1 MITNVLRQLPCGLL
15 WLALLVG
22 CESPAPQLNA
32 PAAAF
37 TLNLLNGGPVRFP
50 DQYRGQVVAVHFWA
64 AWCPYCLSE
73 MAALEPIYRQRRDQG
88 LRLLA
93 INIMEDPDAVRAF
106 VQKLGLSFEVL
117 LDPEGEVMRRYGV
130 MGLPATFMV
139 DRQGIIRRRIMGEST
154 PEIFEAAIKDLL

>member
-1 MITNVLRQLPCGLL
+1 MNVLRLLPWGLL

-22 CESPAPQLNA
+22 CESPAPQTSA

-37 TLNLLNGGPVRFP
+37 VLEKLDGGPARFP
-50 DQYRGQVVAVHFWA
+50 DQYRGRVVAIHFWA
-64 AWCPYCLSE
+64 EWCPYCLSE
-73 MAALEPIYRQRRDQG
+73 MAMLEPIYRQRRDQG

-93 INIMEDPDAVRAF
+93 INVMEDPDAVRAF

-117 LDPEGEVMRRYGV
+117 LDREGEVMRRYGV

-139 DRQGIIRRRIMGEST
+139 DRHGIIRSRIIGEST
-154 PEIFEAAIKDLL
+154 PEVFEAAIKDLL